1 MINIAVCED
10 ELIFSKKISMEIEK
24 FFEDYEA
31 ECSIEVFN
39 SADRLIERIDKVSFN
54 IYFMDIEIGDRDGV
68 RVAEYIRKIDKN
80 AVLIFVTNKNE
91 RVYEVFSLDTFG
103 FVRKDHFDADF
114 PQMMD
119 RLSKEVDK
127 YISKYIIQ
135 GKDKEY
141 LMTIND
147 IIYTERVG
155 GAIVI
160 RTSDVEIETRYRYFT
175 ELPFSVNEEY
185 FGEIYR
191 GIFINYKY
199 LEGIDT
205 DNVRMTG
212 GFKLP
217 IARRKKKIIKEEY
230 KNYLLNS

>member
-24 FFEDYEA
+24 FFEEYET
-31 ECSIEVFN
+31 ECTIEVYN
-39 SADRLIERIDKVSFN
+39 SADRLIKRIDKISFN

-68 RVAEYIRKIDKN
+68 KVAEYIRKLDKN
-80 AVLIFVTNKNE
+80 AILIFVTNKNE

-103 FVRKDHFDADF
+103 FVRKDHFDSDF
-114 PQMMD
+114 PKMME

-127 YISKYIIQ
+127 YVSRYIIQ

-141 LMTIND
+141 LITINN
-147 IIYTERVG
+147 IIYMERSG
-155 GAIVI
+155 GTIII
-160 RTSDVEIETRYRYFT
+160 RTSDFEIETKYRYYT
-175 ELPFSVNEEY
+175 EVPFSVNEKY

-199 LEGIDT
+199 LEGFDYQ
-205 DNVRMTG
+205 NVRMQG
-212 GFKLP
+212 GFNLP
-217 IARRKKKIIKEEY
+217 IARRKKNIIKEEY